1 MEYDSQDKPSQVS
14 QSWVRLCCTDHNKE
28 ISSTTTQFKNYGFF
42 SIYPLNGSTNAHGAV
57 CLCQASFLAVLSRAE
72 TLGRK
77 TPDRV
82 DLHSSGGARHM
93 NRQLPLRDKYRE
105 E

>member
-1 MEYDSQDKPSQVS
+1 MEYNSQDKPSQVS
-14 QSWVRLCCTDHNKE
+14 QSCVRLCCTDHNKE
-28 ISSTTTQFKNYGFF
+28 ISSITAQFKNSGFF

-57 CLCQASFLAVLSRAE
+57 RLCQANLLAVLSRVE

-77 TPDRV
+77 TDRV
-82 DLHSSGGARHM
+82 DLHSSGGARLM
-93 NRQLPLRDKYRE
+93 NRQLPLCDKYRE